1 MAAWNEREIED
12 IVFGKF
18 GENDDQRV
26 AHRHGRPVKESLAS
40 GDILVTGTSEDSIV
54 SKTNGVWRKEGTNI
68 CPLEIGNSRIVAG
81 LDSNTCSTSYSIGAS
96 RGTVEEIGI
105 CQLSFDN
112 NTTADS
118 KLTFL
123 ENDNDRETDL
133 LYYDWSDISNF
144 EDVDTMFRNCDPT
157 FGQWSNTDGWSRI
170 SSSSNDIFYPEDTFI
185 SGFKSSTLEFR
196 DFNDASAYCAN
207 ISSLPESNTPEVN
220 NHRQSCLANQSFE
233 LLRSTE
239 QPYDGGGGSE
249 TKSALTEF
257 GNVNSLNECEFQ
269 QPHINIQ
276 TEQLSRHCPSEVEGK
291 GFEPYQSQIL
301 PKHNC
306 FMKSDPSSYMPA
318 LKLDAHIEDKL
329 LYQDLLMPTM
339 SSSINE
345 CKQNPSSSFE
355 ISAQAISNT
364 SHGMENLPD
373 LISKDPVKHLKEMV
387 EKPSIGLLELDNS
400 VKEQPD
406 NLEQMIVSDTG
417 NMGLEL
423 HATDMDFTVGKS
435 SSIPSVFSEDAAV
448 KAISF
453 QQLQDVIGQ
462 LDLRTKLCI
471 RDSLYRLARSAEQR
485 HGFAAANNENVE
497 CQRGVHGTANLRK
510 SAAYM
515 DMETETNPIDRS
527 VAHLLFHRPPESA
540 NRFADDDAM
549 SLSSIITA

>member
-1 MAAWNEREIED
+1 MADWNEREIED

-18 GENDDQRV
+18 GKNDDHRV
-26 AHRHGRPVKESLAS
+26 AHRHGRSVKEPLAS
-40 GDILVTGTSEDSIV
+40 DDILVTGTSEDSKV
-54 SKTNGVWRKEGTNI
+54 SKTKGNWRKEGTNI
-68 CPLEIGNSRIVAG
+68 CPSSEIGNSRIVAG
-81 LDSNTCSTSYSIGAS
+81 LDNNTCSTSYPIGAS
-96 RGTVEEIGI
+96 RGTAEEMDI
-105 CQLSFDN
+105 CQVSFDN

-123 ENDNDRETDL
+123 ENDNDRENDL

-157 FGQWSNTDGWSRI
+157 FGQWSNTDGRSWI
-170 SSSSNDIFYPEDTFI
+170 SSSSNDIFDPEDTFI
-185 SGFKSSTLEFR
+185 SGFESSTLEFR

-207 ISSLPESNTPEVN
+207 ISSLPESNTPEVS
-220 NHRQSCLANQSFE
+220 NHSPSCLAHQSFE
-233 LLRSTE
+233 LLRGTE

-249 TKSALTEF
+249 TKSAQTEF

-269 QPHINIQ
+269 QSHINIQ
-276 TEQLSRHCPSEVEGK
+276 TEQLSRQYPSEAEGK
-291 GFEPYQSQIL
+291 CFEPYQSQIL
-301 PKHNC
+301 RKHNC
-306 FMKSDPSSYMPA
+306 FMKSDHSSYMPA

-329 LYQDLLMPTM
+329 LYRDLLMPTT
-339 SSSINE
+339 SNSINE

-364 SHGMENLPD
+364 SHGVENLPD
-373 LISKDPVKHLKEMV
+373 FISEDPVMHLKEMV
-387 EKPSIGLLELDNS
+387 EIPSIGPLELVNS

-406 NLEQMIVSDTG
+406 DLGRDRG

-423 HATDMDFTVGKS
+423 HATEMNFTVGTS
-435 SSIPSVFSEDAAV
+435 SSVPSVFSEDASV

-485 HGFAAANNENVE
+485 HSFAAANNENVE
-497 CQRGVHGTANLRK
+497 CRRGVHGTANLRK
-510 SAAYM
+510 SAVYM
-515 DMETETNPIDRS
+515 DMETETNPIDRT
-527 VAHLLFHRPPESA
+527 VAHLLFHRQTESA
-540 NRFADDDAM
+540 NRFADDAI
-549 SLSSIITA
+549 SLESHMA